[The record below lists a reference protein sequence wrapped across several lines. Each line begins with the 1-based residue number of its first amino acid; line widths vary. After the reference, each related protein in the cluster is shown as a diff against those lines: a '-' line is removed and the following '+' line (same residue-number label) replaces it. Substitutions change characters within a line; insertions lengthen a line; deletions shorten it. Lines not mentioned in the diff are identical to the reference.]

1 MLKSCDSLSPTI
13 TLYYKNGD
21 RHSSSISGILTII
34 SYTAIIGLSIVFSL
48 DFILKMNPTSFF
60 YNKFLSDVGFFPLN
74 NSGIFHFIVTGEEY
88 GLLYDNR
95 AFSIYGVYDNVD
107 VIRENIN
114 MTLYNHWIYGPCTK
128 SDIGNLKN
136 YLNDYESSFNQGMCI
151 QKYYDAV
158 NKKVY
163 EKNDI
168 NFEYP
173 VLKHGNSNPNG
184 NTYGIFLLRCQNNS
198 LIAKNDCYNIENAN
212 NFALQSFSFAIYFI
226 DQYADI
232 TNYHYPLTRFFNKIR
247 NQMIIE
253 SFTINNLNYKPL
265 KIATHAGILF
275 NDQTNIDSFALDVN
289 EKFTIEEFN
298 SGIYGVFYFWMGNQA
313 GVYDRTYQ
321 KVQDICASISGVSKL
336 IMIIGYFLNYIIHEY
351 TLIIDLKNDIVKK
364 TGKFGKK
371 TSTKGFT
378 TINLT
383 EFLDTPPSFPI
394 GTFKSGKNKGN
405 NNYNNYIKSN
415 TVAFNNNNNVMNE
428 SNISKLYLKDSN
440 NNTFIKKGIKIK
452 HFSFFDILCN
462 KVNFKP
468 NQSIRQMLNIR
479 MKVLSEEKL
488 ITEYYVIG
496 MISDVVLKKGQNNIY
511 NNCMDM
517 NPKSKIDSYVKKKN
531 TISIPQNRL
540 FLSNISKK

>member
-1 MLKSCDSLSPTI
+1 
-13 TLYYKNGD
+13 
-21 RHSSSISGILTII
+21 
-34 SYTAIIGLSIVFSL
+34 
-48 DFILKMNPTSFF
+48 
-60 YNKFLSDVGFFPLN
+60 
-74 NSGIFHFIVTGEEY
+74 
-88 GLLYDNR
+88 
-95 AFSIYGVYDNVD
+95 
-107 VIRENIN
+107 
-114 MTLYNHWIYGPCTK
+114 
-128 SDIGNLKN
+128 
-136 YLNDYESSFNQGMCI
+136 
-151 QKYYDAV
+151 
-158 NKKVY
+158 
-163 EKNDI
+163 
-168 NFEYP
+168 
-173 VLKHGNSNPNG
+173 
-184 NTYGIFLLRCQNNS
+184 
-198 LIAKNDCYNIENAN
+198 
-212 NFALQSFSFAIYFI
+212 
-226 DQYADI
+226 
-232 TNYHYPLTRFFNKIR
+232 
-247 NQMIIE
+247 
-253 SFTINNLNYKPL
+253 
-265 KIATHAGILF
+265 
-275 NDQTNIDSFALDVN
+275 
-289 EKFTIEEFN
+289 
-298 SGIYGVFYFWMGNQA
+298 
-313 GVYDRTYQ
+313 
-321 KVQDICASISGVSKL
+321 
-336 IMIIGYFLNYIIHEY
+336 MIIGYFLNYIIHEY